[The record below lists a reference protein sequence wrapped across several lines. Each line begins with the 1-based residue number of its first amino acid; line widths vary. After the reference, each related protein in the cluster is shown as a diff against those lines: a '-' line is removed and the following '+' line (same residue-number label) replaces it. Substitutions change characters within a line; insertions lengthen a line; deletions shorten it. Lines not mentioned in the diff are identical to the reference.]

1 MDEIVARYVEGEPV
15 EALAAAAG
23 CSAGAIRKRAAACG
37 RSGQRRQQR
46 RNRCL
51 RRTLELRDAVLWLDD
66 VDVLLLTRSPTV
78 ARPRMVVMS
87 VLRNEGHSLPDIAE
101 ALGLLDHTTVLH
113 GCRRVQSD
121 RDLQAMVVRLTQ
133 FASRGKRIEVSK

>member
-1 MDEIVARYVEGEPV
+1 MDEFVARYVEGEPV

-23 CSAGAIRKRAAACG
+23 CSAGAIRKRAAALG
-37 RSGQRRQQR
+37 RSGQRRQQ
-46 RNRCL
+46 

-78 ARPRMVVMS
+78 ALPRMVVMA

-113 GCRRVQSD
+113 GCRRVQGD

-133 FASRGKRIEVSK
+133 FAGRGRHIEASK